1 MTNPGEYS
9 QTTNGITVTVRA
21 FYLDDQSKPA
31 EGKYVWA
38 YRVRIENRGGVT
50 VQLLRRT
57 WRITDAGGRTQMVTG
72 EGVVG
77 QQPILDPG
85 ESFEYTSGTP
95 LDTPSGFM
103 RGLYHMVAPASGEAF
118 DVTIPAFSLD
128 SPHQN
133 TRLH

>member
-1 MTNPGEYS
+1 MSNAYTE
-9 QTTNGITVTVRA
+9 TTRHIRVSVRV
-21 FYLDDQSKPA
+21 FFLDDQSQV
-31 EGKYVWA
+31 EDGRFVWA
-38 YRVRIENRGGVT
+38 YRVTIENQGSET

-57 WRITDAGGRTQMVTG
+57 WAITNGLGRVQHVHG

-77 QQPILDPG
+77 EQPVLDPG

-103 RGLYHMVAPASGEAF
+103 GGVYHMVALASGEAF
-118 DVTIPAFSLD
+118 DVTIPTFSLD

-133 TRLH
+133 LRLH